1 MTTSTRSTTFRK
13 FSVHTIENVCNLDS
27 FQAIKTEKVAKV
39 VKGGLLHRAHAHPE
53 RAKSHPH
60 VCVTGTVL
68 ASKGAAL
75 ELRGCIPNALHRRG
89 KSGLATVAETY
100 AAVADK
106 DVRKIFQE
114 ILQRKN
120 IIASWSGGVSTLTF
134 PAAKNSCC

>member
-1 MTTSTRSTTFRK
+1 MHSQCPSQT
-13 FSVHTIENVCNLDS
+13 
-27 FQAIKTEKVAKV
+27 
-39 VKGGLLHRAHAHPE
+39 
-53 RAKSHPH
+53 
-60 VCVTGTVL
+60 
-68 ASKGAAL
+68 
-75 ELRGCIPNALHRRG
+75 G